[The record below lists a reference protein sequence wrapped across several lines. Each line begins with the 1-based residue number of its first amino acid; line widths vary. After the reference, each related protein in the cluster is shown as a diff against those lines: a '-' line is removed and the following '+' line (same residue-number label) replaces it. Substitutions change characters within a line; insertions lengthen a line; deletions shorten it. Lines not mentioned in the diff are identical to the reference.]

1 LFSRGDGGRIGMSE
15 VLLSV
20 SGLSKK
26 YSRRLG
32 PFLARRS
39 EALRKDE
46 FWALDDV
53 SFVLRRGESLG
64 ILGHN
69 GAGKSTL
76 LKLLCGLLKPDRG
89 EIRIQGRTEALI
101 ELGTAFNGLL
111 TGRENVLMAAAIHGF
126 DRRRTGDLV
135 DEAVAFAELEDFI
148 DVPFQSYSTGMKAR
162 LAYAVAARFEPD
174 LLLVDEVLAVGDAA
188 FQYKCLNHMKSY
200 LAAGGSLLFVSHNLT
215 QVMSVCERGL
225 LLSHGRQI
233 FEGPAMSA
241 LRHLL
246 ESRLAATPAQ
256 AATTTASAGDAAPM
270 AVGSVVCENVDGGP
284 LRSGQGAR
292 LVVTYDCAAAVEI
305 EWGFSIWTRDQSI
318 CVAAE
323 FGRAPVRLAPGAG
336 TLACT
341 VPSLP
346 VAGGQY
352 LLRARMTE
360 VGTGIPLG
368 LWGWESP
375 VALIDVDESGK
386 GISGPRSAIDPLVR
400 LDVDWG

>member
-1 LFSRGDGGRIGMSE
+1 MSD
-15 VLLSV
+15 VLLTV

-26 YSRRLG
+26 YSRRLR
-32 PFLARRS
+32 PFLFRRG
-39 EALRKDE
+39 EALGKDE

-53 SFVLRRGESLG
+53 SFELKRGESLG

-111 TGRENVLMAAAIHGF
+111 TGRENVQMAAAIHGF
-126 DRRRTGDLV
+126 DRPRTRDLI
-135 DEAVAFAELEDFI
+135 DEAVAFAELEEFI
-148 DVPFQSYSTGMKAR
+148 DAPFQSYSTGMKAR

-200 LAAGGSLLFVSHNLT
+200 IAAGGSLLFVSHNLT
-215 QVMSVCERGL
+215 QIISVCERGL
-225 LLSHGRQI
+225 LLSHGRPI

-246 ESRLAATPAQ
+246 ESRLAAT
-256 AATTTASAGDAAPM
+256 AATAAPTAATAPI
-270 AVGSVVCENVDGGP
+270 AVGSVTCEASDGGP
-284 LRSGQGAR
+284 LRSGGGAR
-292 LVVTYDCAAAVEI
+292 LTVAYDCAGAVDI
-305 EWGFSIWTRDQSI
+305 DWGFSIWTRDQSI

-375 VALIDVDESGK
+375 VALIDVDEAGK
-386 GISGPRSAIDPLVR
+386 GISAPRSAIDPLVR